1 MTALLYSIDFVK
13 VHVGISKM
21 ENTEISLNFDQDN
34 ITTPEEI
41 LDSGIEQLLIVRK
54 GDTNPFIDRWSENL
68 EKD

>member
-41 LDSGIEQLLIVRK
+41 LDSGIE
-54 GDTNPFIDRWSENL
+54 
-68 EKD
+68 